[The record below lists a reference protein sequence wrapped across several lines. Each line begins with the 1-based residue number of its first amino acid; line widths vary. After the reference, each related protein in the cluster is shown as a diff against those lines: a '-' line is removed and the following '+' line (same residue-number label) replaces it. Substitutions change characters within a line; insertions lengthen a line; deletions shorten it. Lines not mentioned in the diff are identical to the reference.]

1 MYQQETISSTNTEI
15 TQRTS
20 VNVEPTVYPY
30 FKRYRKL
37 TILAIKVTVKGKA
50 TFIVAA
56 RIKGNAS
63 AVRYSIGNV
72 NDYTVKDARKEA
84 LLIIAN
90 ARRGYAPRYTREEKS
105 PKTHSLR
112 CHLEDYLTRK
122 DIRQSTAQTYRNQ
135 CNNAFADCYKIAV
148 DGISSQMNADKRLEL
163 TKRYSSNYTAS

>member
-1 MYQQETISSTNTEI
+1 M
-15 TQRTS
+15 
-20 VNVEPTVYPY
+20 
-30 FKRYRKL
+30 
-37 TILAIKVTVKGKA
+37 KGKA
-50 TFIVAA
+50 TLIVAA

-72 NDYTVKDARKEA
+72 NDYKVKDARKET

-122 DIRQSTAQTYRNQ
+122 DIRPSTARTYGNQ
-135 CNNAFADCYKIAV
+135 CNNAFADWYKIAV
-148 DGISSQMNADKRLEL
+148 DGSISQINADKRPEL
-163 TKRYSSNYTAS
+163 TKRYSPNYTAS